1 MCRNE
6 AAHTHKHTH
15 THTHTNW
22 NDPNSYH
29 KTASSGVPKQGYT
42 IFLLIY
48 KFFKFYLNMF
58 QDSTDSDVKKVL
70 ALHLQPVAE
79 FDAKYDSDSDFDY
92 RQKPPR

>member
-1 MCRNE
+1 
-6 AAHTHKHTH
+6 
-15 THTHTNW
+15 
-22 NDPNSYH
+22 
-29 KTASSGVPKQGYT
+29 
-42 IFLLIY
+42 
-48 KFFKFYLNMF
+48 MF